1 MDYIKGRVSGV
12 DYIKDTGFVD
22 YIKGRVITKGRVCGL
37 YKGTG

>member
-12 DYIKDTGFVD
+12 DYIKGGLVD
-22 YIKGRVITKGRVCGL
+22 YIKGRVSGL